1 MALGAT
7 RRLIVWSVLREAL
20 VLAGA
25 GVAIAIPAVVALGR
39 ITKALLYGVESFDYP
54 AFAGAVLILLVCAA
68 IAGFVPARR
77 AGLLD
82 PMSALR
88 CE

>member
-7 RRLIVWSVLREAL
+7 KSGMIWMILREAAT
-20 VLAGA
+20 LAISG
-25 GVAIAIPAVVALGR
+25 IALGIPAVVVLGR
-39 ITKALLYGVESFDYP
+39 ISRALLYGVESFDLP
-54 AFAGAVLILLVCAA
+54 TFACALLVLLLFAA
-68 IAGFVPARR
+68 IAGIVPARR
-77 AGLLD
+77 AGRLD